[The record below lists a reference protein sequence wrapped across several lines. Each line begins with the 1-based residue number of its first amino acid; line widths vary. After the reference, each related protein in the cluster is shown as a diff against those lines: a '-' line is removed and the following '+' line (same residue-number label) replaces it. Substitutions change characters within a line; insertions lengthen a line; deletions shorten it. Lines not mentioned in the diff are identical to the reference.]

1 MELNIIQQFITR
13 NECYIANVE
22 AWDYRYRDFQQ
33 HGPSGLMLHSVGC
46 AQPSAEVF
54 ATRWN
59 SPAYEV
65 AVHAFIDANHDGE
78 VRKIMPWNF
87 RAWHCG
93 GSANNTHLG
102 IEMCESSHIR
112 YLKEG
117 EPGYSVGKFVILD
130 RTKAVADAMRAY
142 HTAVKLFAMLCK
154 MWSLDPLTDICSHRE
169 GWYMGIASGHQDPEW
184 YWNGLGI
191 NYTMDGFRAAVKTE
205 MEDVLSDMTEARF
218 YEILNEKL
226 NEQRAEFERR
236 VQAKIDALEESYEA
250 LCDELRANIGSD
262 MDKAMDKRLGKQI
275 VHIQDIPGGNSNN
288 GIRAKMRYLLDEG
301 FINGGTAAS
310 VDNEDLRLPWGM
322 VRMMA
327 VMMDYT
333 QAQLR
338 SLLTDEAPEDEGGE
352 CDGDDLNSCCPI
364 VFPEDGT
371 AVAAEE

>member
-1 MELNIIQQFITR
+1 MQITQRFITK
-13 NECYIANVE
+13 NPCYQANVNVL
-22 AWDYRYRDFQQ
+22 DRRYRDFQKN
-33 HGPSGLMLHSVGC
+33 GPSGLMLHSVGC

-54 ATRWN
+54 AVRWD

-65 AVHAFIDANHDGE
+65 AVHAFIDADNGG
-78 VRKIMPWNF
+78 VWQIMPWNF

-112 YLKEG
+112 YLKKG
-117 EPGYSVGKFVILD
+117 EQGYSAGKFVVLD
-130 RTKAVADAMRAY
+130 AEKAKADAARAY
-142 HTAVKLFAMLCK
+142 HSAVKLFAMLCK
-154 MWSLDPLTDICSHRE
+154 TWGLNPLEDICSHRE

-184 YWNGLGI
+184 YWKGLGLS
-191 NYTMDGFRAAVKTE
+191 YTMDGFRAAVKSE
-205 MEDVLSDMTEARF
+205 MEDVLTDMTEERF

-226 NEQRAEFERR
+226 NDQRAEFERR

-250 LCDELRANIGSD
+250 MCGELRDKIGSD

-275 VHIQDIPGGNSNN
+275 VHFGDIPGGNSNN

-301 FINGGTAAS
+301 YINGGTPAS
-310 VDNEDLRLPWGM
+310 VDNDDLRFPWAM

-327 VMMDYT
+327 TMMDYT

-338 SLLTDEAPEDEGGE
+338 SLLTDEAPAEKGGE

-364 VFPEDGT
+364 VFPEDGA
-371 AVAAEE
+371 AVGGEE